1 MSRAPFQYALG
12 AALLGLGSS
21 TAACNSPSAQ
31 PAPTASATAAS
42 ASSASPPPAAVV
54 TTVITAGTGPVA
66 KTGDKVSVHYVG
78 TLLDG
83 TKFASSRDS
92 NQPLMFTVGQ
102 RGIVKGMNQG
112 VLGMRVGETRRIVVP
127 PSLAYGQR
135 TSPTIPPNST
145 LTYEVELLGIEM
157 K

>member
-1 MSRAPFQYALG
+1 MSRASLPYALG
-12 AALLGLGSS
+12 AALL
-21 TAACNSPSAQ
+21 ACNSPSGQ
-31 PAPTASATAAS
+31 PAPAASASVPS
-42 ASSASPPPAAVV
+42 ASSASAGPAAVV
-54 TTVITAGTGPVA
+54 TTVMTAGIGPVA

-92 NQPLMFTVGQ
+92 NQPLMFTLGQ

-127 PSLAYGQR
+127 PSLAYGER
-135 TSPTIPPNST
+135 SSPTIPPNST
-145 LTYEVELLGIEM
+145 LTYEVELLGIET